1 MSKTICASYIISNNN
16 HLNHLFDHVNRHLTL
31 MESCVLEFNND
42 NEEKSI
48 KVPLPKQIIK
58 TPSQYISKFIGSNNN
73 SPKFVNTR
81 MIGQICPICV
91 ECFMPK
97 ETYHLLSCNHYF
109 HSNCIEKWLMTDL
122 DELSC
127 PLCRK
132 SQYND

>member
-1 MSKTICASYIISNNN
+1 MQFEDNNQ
-16 HLNHLFDHVNRHLTL
+16 
-31 MESCVLEFNND
+31 
-42 NEEKSI
+42 EKSS
-48 KVPLPKQIIK
+48 KVILPKEIIK
-58 TPSQYISKFIGSNNN
+58 SPSQYISKFINKD

-109 HSNCIEKWLMTDL
+109 HSNCIEEWLMNDL

-127 PLCRK
+127 PLCRQ
-132 SQYND
+132 SQYNDPPARP